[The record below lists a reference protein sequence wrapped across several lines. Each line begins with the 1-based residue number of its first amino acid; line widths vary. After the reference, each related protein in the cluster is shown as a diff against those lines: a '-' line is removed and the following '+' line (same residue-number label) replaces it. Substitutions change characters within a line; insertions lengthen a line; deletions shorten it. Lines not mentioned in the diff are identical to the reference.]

1 MLKLFGLEGEPS
13 LARLALIVRGADTA
27 RPDLAPEAAGLHAIS
42 LGLSALAGDDDHGM
56 IAKAFNIYDGL
67 FAYIRFARAG
77 TSQLAGQGGMT
88 GMTTIDQTA
97 PAQAAAPTFNEAFK
111 VWFKIG
117 CLSFGGPAGQIAM
130 MHRVLVDEKKWI
142 DEPRFLH
149 ALNFS
154 MLTPGPEAQKLATY
168 IGWLLHG
175 VRGGLVAGIL
185 FVVPGALVMLGL
197 SLLYALGRGVPVI
210 DGALFGIK
218 AAVLVIVVEALI
230 RIGRRALK
238 TSFVVRH
245 CRRCLCRHLLFRVA
259 VSDHRDRRGTGRL
272 PCARSS
278 PALLNLKDDVGA
290 LAPPV
295 PDRWRRAATA
305 AVVGLAAWWAPVV
318 LAIAVLG
325 SNHVLVSVGLFFSKL
340 AVVSFGGAYALLAY
354 MAQQAVETHHWMT
367 APEMVDGLGLAET
380 TPGPLILVTQFVGF
394 LAGFRDAAPFPP
406 VAAGILAAVM
416 TTWVTFTPSM
426 LWVFVGAP
434 FVEQL
439 RSNKLLSGALAAI
452 TAAVVGVILN
462 LTVWFALHVL
472 FGQVT
477 ERHTGF
483 LRWYSFDPLGL
494 DLKTLALAVIA
505 GVLAFRFHRSLIEV
519 VAVMAAL
526 GVAVRLVL
534 GP

>member
-1 MLKLFGLEGEPS
+1 
-13 LARLALIVRGADTA
+13 
-27 RPDLAPEAAGLHAIS
+27 
-42 LGLSALAGDDDHGM
+42 
-56 IAKAFNIYDGL
+56 
-67 FAYIRFARAG
+67 
-77 TSQLAGQGGMT
+77 
-88 GMTTIDQTA
+88 MTTVEQNA

-117 CLSFGGPAGQIAM
+117 CLSFGGPAGQIAT

-142 DEPRFLH
+142 DEARFLH

-175 VRGGLVAGIL
+175 VRGGLAAGIL
-185 FVVPGALVMLGL
+185 FVLPGALVMLGL

-230 RIGRRALK
+230 RIGKRALK
-238 TSFVVRH
+238 TSLLLGIAGAAFVGI
-245 CRRCLCRHLLFRVA
+245 FFFA
-259 VSDHRDRRGTGRL
+259 L
-272 PCARSS
+272 PFPIIVIAAALAGFLAARSS
-278 PALLNLKDDVGA
+278 PALLGLKDDVGT
-290 LAPPV
+290 LAPPA
-295 PDRWRRAATA
+295 PDRWRQAATA
-305 AVVGLAAWWAPVV
+305 AVVGLAVWWAPVALAVV
-318 LAIAVLG
+318 LLG
-325 SNHVLVSVGLFFSKL
+325 SSHVLVSVGLFFSKL

-394 LAGFRDAAPFPP
+394 LAGFRDAAPFSP
-406 VAAGILAAVM
+406 VTAGIIAAVM

-439 RSNKLLSGALAAI
+439 RANKLLSGALAAI

-477 ERHTGF
+477 ERHTGI
-483 LRWYSFDPLGL
+483 LRWYAFDPLGL

-505 GVLAFRFHRSLIEV
+505 GVLAFRFHRGLIEV
-519 VAVMAAL
+519 VAVMAVL
-526 GVAVRLVL
+526 GVGVRLVF